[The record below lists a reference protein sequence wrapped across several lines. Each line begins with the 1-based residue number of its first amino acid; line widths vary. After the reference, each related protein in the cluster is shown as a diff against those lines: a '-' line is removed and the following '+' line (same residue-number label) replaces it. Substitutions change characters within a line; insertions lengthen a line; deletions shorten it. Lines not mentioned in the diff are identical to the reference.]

1 MTTSPGPTYTGELQ
15 PLVNIPFTEPDSP
28 TLRSVIAQEAQAIEL
43 RRMADGQAASA
54 AAADRLAT
62 AAATQ
67 AAAYAAM
74 AGTTGGEEYARF
86 ERILLAVIRSPRDFG
101 NADNDVAGLV
111 NVARALAGYA
121 AAEEA
126 RLAAPPVTP

>member
-1 MTTSPGPTYTGELQ
+1 MPTPE
-15 PLVNIPFTEPDSP
+15 NIPFTEPDS
-28 TLRSVIAQEAQAIEL
+28 LDE
-43 RRMADGQAASA
+43 RRVKALQDQAAEMRRQ
-54 AAADRLAT
+54 ADYTQQIAS

-101 NADNDVAGLV
+101 SADNDAAGLV